1 MPRPVYP
8 ANYWYSMIKVPEKSE
23 FPGTGPKGNGI
34 SPNMRT
40 QADWISQMKDG
51 CQLCHQMGNVRPASS
66 PSRFAGAQDDA
77 RRRGITAS
85 SPASADRR

>member
-1 MPRPVYP
+1 
-8 ANYWYSMIKVPEKSE
+8 MIKVPEKSE

-34 SPNMRT
+34 SPNMRS

-51 CQLCHQMGNVRPASS
+51 CQLCHQMGNRATREIHAGRFPAPRRRPS
-66 PSRFAGAQDDA
+66 
-77 RRRGITAS
+77 RGITAS